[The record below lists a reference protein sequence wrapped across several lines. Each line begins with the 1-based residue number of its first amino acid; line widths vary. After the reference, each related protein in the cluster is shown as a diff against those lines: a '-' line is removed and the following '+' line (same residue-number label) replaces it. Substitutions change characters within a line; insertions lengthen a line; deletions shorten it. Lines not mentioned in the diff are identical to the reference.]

1 MTSKGVDL
9 GVWRTPL
16 EKADRLGAALGLS
29 AGDLW
34 VKRDDWL
41 GFGGGGNK
49 LRKLERLCAA
59 ALADG
64 ATTLVASGAAQ
75 SNFARLTAASARR
88 IGLDVTLV
96 LRTPAAGRESVD
108 AGNLTLDGL
117 FGADVI
123 FTDGPLD
130 EAIQAAAEDLT
141 RAGVRPYVFP
151 LGGSNA
157 DGAAGYAECA
167 REILTD
173 APEVAHVVTPVGS
186 GGTMA
191 GLVCVLGPE
200 RVLGGHTGAIAEPR
214 AVVASLATELHPG
227 APVEPDQLRL
237 DEAVA
242 GDGYQ
247 RPTPESRRAMDL
259 AARHEG
265 ILLDPVYGAKA
276 AAALAAAIARGEIEP
291 GQRTVFL
298 LTGGLPGLL
307 GHPLAAELGAR
318 TGAARV

>member
-1 MTSKGVDL
+1 MSSKRVDL

-16 EKADRLGAALGLS
+16 EQADRLGAALGLN

-49 LRKLERLCAA
+49 LRKLERLCAG
-59 ALADG
+59 ALAEG

-88 IGLDVTLV
+88 LGLDATIV
-96 LRTPAAGRESVD
+96 LRTPEATRAGAS
-108 AGNLTLDGL
+108 AGNLALHGL

-123 FTDGPLD
+123 WTGGPLD
-130 EAIQAAAEDLT
+130 DAARAAADDLA
-141 RAGVRPYVFP
+141 RAGEKPAVFP
-151 LGGSNA
+151 LGGSSA
-157 DGAAGYAECA
+157 DGASGYAECA

-173 APEVAHVVTPVGS
+173 APDVAHVVTPVGS

-200 RVLGGHTGAIAEPR
+200 RVLGGHAGAIEQPR
-214 AVVASLATELHPG
+214 AAVAQLATELHPG
-227 APVEPDQLRL
+227 APVTADELRL
-237 DEAVA
+237 DEAVM
-242 GDGYQ
+242 GDGYGL
-247 RPTPESRRAMDL
+247 PTPESRRAMDL

-276 AAALAAAIARGEIEP
+276 AAALARAIQNGEIEP
-291 GQRTVFL
+291 GRRTVLL

-318 TGAARV
+318 TRGA